1 MPPDR
6 FQARFGERWEALLAE
21 ERACTCTEISDRE
34 LARCT
39 RQVLQEVH
47 AFLNGDGGAISSEK
61 ACDWMQ
67 FCYAL
72 GLYRETAALFRHV
85 FQDDLPEWAYE
96 RARKVAEACRTRI
109 GS

>member
-1 MPPDR
+1 MHD
-6 FQARFGERWEALLAE
+6 
-21 ERACTCTEISDRE
+21 
-34 LARCT
+34 
-39 RQVLQEVH
+39 
-47 AFLNGDGGAISSEK
+47 FLDGNAAAASSEK
-61 ACDWMQ
+61 AYDWMQ

-72 GLYRETAALFRHV
+72 RLYRETAALFAFV